1 MVVLA
6 VKLAVMLI
14 IVGLMDSPVTVR
26 LLLTRV

>member
-1 MVVLA
+1 MVVLD

>member
-1 MVVLA
+1 MVVL